1 MLLSLQD
8 GMTHTKDIQKI
19 STRATKQCYNNKIP
33 AEIKPNET
41 GYQKHTSAACNNQ
54 IAKTNRF
61 SQYSELLSN
70 LMR

>member
-1 MLLSLQD
+1 
-8 GMTHTKDIQKI
+8 MTHTKDIQKI

-33 AEIKPNET
+33 AEIKPNNET

-54 IAKTNRF
+54 ITKTDRF
-61 SQYSELLSN
+61 SQDSELLSN